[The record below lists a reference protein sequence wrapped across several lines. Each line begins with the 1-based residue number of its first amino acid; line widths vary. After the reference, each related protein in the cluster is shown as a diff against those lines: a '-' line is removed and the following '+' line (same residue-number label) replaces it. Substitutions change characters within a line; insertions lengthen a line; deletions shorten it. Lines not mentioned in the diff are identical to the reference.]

1 MPAKKKPEA
10 PIGLE
15 IGTDAPNMAVLDET
29 GKTVN
34 LLDLAGNKGL
44 ALLFMRSV
52 GWCAFC
58 KKQTRLLGEISDEMR
73 DAGWPVATLSY
84 DSTDIL
90 AAFKDQHSLD
100 FPLLS
105 DESSAVI
112 DAYALRN
119 TRVKPDSR
127 SVGVPHPAFVFIGN
141 DGTVKHVLR
150 ETNYMKRPQNED
162 VLETARTM

>member
-15 IGTDAPNMAVLDET
+15 VGTDAPNLAVLDET
-29 GKTVN
+29 GKTVY
-34 LLDLAGNKGL
+34 LMDLAGEKGL

-58 KKQTRLLGEISDEMR
+58 KKQTRLLGEISEEMR
-73 DAGWPVATLSY
+73 EAGWPVAALSY
-84 DSTDIL
+84 DSAEVL
-90 AAFKDQHSLD
+90 AAFKDQHDLD

-105 DESSAVI
+105 DENSAVI
-112 DAYALRN
+112 DGYALRN

-127 SVGVPHPAFVFIGN
+127 SVGVPHPAFVFIGT
-141 DGTVKHVLR
+141 DGTVKQVLR

-162 VLETARTM
+162 VLAAAQEL